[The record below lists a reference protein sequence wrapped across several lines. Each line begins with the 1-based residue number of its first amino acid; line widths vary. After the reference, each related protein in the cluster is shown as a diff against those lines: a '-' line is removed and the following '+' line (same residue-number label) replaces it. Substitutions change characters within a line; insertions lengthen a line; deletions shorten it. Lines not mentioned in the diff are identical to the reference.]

1 MAEKFLRTHTGSLFR
16 PVFHDRLKTGSIP
29 VSPECGLTSPHL
41 PGLSLREASMSDGS
55 GVWVMLREIGP
66 GENGFGNEG
75 YDVPYSHFRSYLQR
89 RIDMKLGLDLP
100 DGRVPQT
107 TYWLFSREKPV
118 ATAKLRHRLTDSLR
132 RVGGHIGY
140 SVRPTERGKSYGNA
154 VLALTLLA
162 ACEKDIEPILITCN
176 EGNAPSRRIVERN
189 GGVLERIES
198 GVSYYWVTQ
207 CR

>member
-1 MAEKFLRTHTGSLFR
+1 MSLDCR
-16 PVFHDRLKTGSIP
+16 
-29 VSPECGLTSPHL
+29 LTSPHL
-41 PGLSLREASMSDGS
+41 PGFSLREASLDDGIE
-55 GVWVMLREIGP
+55 VWAMLREIGP

-89 RIDMKLGLDLP
+89 RMDMKLGLELP

-107 TYWLFSREKPV
+107 TYWLLSGEKPV
-118 ATAKLRHRLTDSLR
+118 AVSKLRHRLTESLR

-140 SVRPTERGKSYGNA
+140 SVRPTERGRRYGNA

-162 ACEKDIEPILITCN
+162 AREEEIDPILITCN
-176 EGNAPSRRIVERN
+176 EDNTPSRHIVERN

>member
-1 MAEKFLRTHTGSLFR
+1 
-16 PVFHDRLKTGSIP
+16 
-29 VSPECGLTSPHL
+29 
-41 PGLSLREASMSDGS
+41 MSDGI

-132 RVGGHIGY
+132 RIGGHIGY
-140 SVRPTERGKSYGNA
+140 SVRPTERGKNRLCGCSFS
-154 VLALTLLA
+154 L
-162 ACEKDIEPILITCN
+162 EKDIEPILITCN

>member
-1 MAEKFLRTHTGSLFR
+1 M
-16 PVFHDRLKTGSIP
+16 
-29 VSPECGLTSPHL
+29 
-41 PGLSLREASMSDGS
+41 
-55 GVWVMLREIGP
+55 
-66 GENGFGNEG
+66 N
-75 YDVPYSHFRSYLQR
+75 
-89 RIDMKLGLDLP
+89 LGLDLA

-118 ATAKLRHRLTDSLR
+118 AIGKLRHRLTDSLR

-140 SVRPTERGKSYGNA
+140 SVRPTERGRSYGNA

-162 ACEKDIEPILITCN
+162 AREKEIDPILITCH
-176 EGNAPSRRIVERN
+176 EDNARSRRIVERN
-189 GGVLERIES
+189 GGTLERIES